1 MWKVKKVSEKHFDKI
16 RIHFIFKACLVIL
29 LPMVLA
35 DSRPVL
41 RPERAT
47 TVPVKKDPFTGPPK
61 PFAFRYGVADV
72 DSGSNFDHAQKQDS
86 SGVVTGQ

>member
-1 MWKVKKVSEKHFDKI
+1 MEGKKVSETHFDKI

-29 LPMVLA
+29 LPLVLA

-41 RPERAT
+41 RPERAS
-47 TVPVKKDPFTGPPK
+47 VPVKKDPFTGPPK